1 MSSRSIN
8 WDEVEV
14 NEWRN
19 HNSESLQT
27 ASSRLSYQVVSEA
40 IEHVRQN
47 QPFLDYSSFISYV
60 SAFKIDTVA
69 NSDILRLERL
79 GSGAT
84 RTVFRGKCPTRWGDT
99 EVAIKRLNL
108 EIPRTKSTIGVN
120 AHELRWQMAENS
132 LELRVLSN
140 NLLRFHPNIVDLL
153 AISWEE
159 LKDEPD
165 DDPLSIRPL
174 LVMELACQQ
183 YPTLEDY
190 LTYAHLHDDVIS
202 MDSKISL
209 LSDVASA
216 LSAVHVCGVVHGDIK
231 PQNILIFRQQQDG
244 PIIAKISDFGGC
256 LVPEEQERGLGASIY
271 NLAGTEYWN
280 APEAATRNH
289 PDFGL
294 QTRDHYALGLVAF
307 YILFE
312 EPPFGNETNNTSL
325 FKKRIADIKADP
337 QRTEDMLITKFNA
350 HWRLAGRTPEAMA
363 MLSSVAGFY
372 ERQDKLRALID
383 TGQVF
388 EVSNS
393 GRSWTPNRGDEDRQ
407 YCFLFVMSQF
417 LQHDPGTR
425 RRDNLMNDLGGFMN
439 DIGNARSLKH
449 VFLMRAWKT
458 FWSSYEAK
466 DLSIWD
472 IATLFGARLTTA
484 ENTLLSAPTKTASLA
499 WKTPSKDL
507 SSEYTRGFDMDKFE
521 DLPAALKSAFVKEL
535 HRRMTHEYG
544 PSRISILLG
553 LAYCESLGYKADE
566 GGNHVHL
573 IEAARL
579 DSHIA
584 KCGVL
589 ALPETEVITMDV
601 GPEEHLQWL
610 YDVLLIQVPAKK
622 QFVAR
627 ISKLNIEPQI
637 HVQVLGKVFESERLV
652 TKNVRKRALLTDYE
666 SDWAR
671 EAFELTRDGDLSQ
684 LKRVL
689 EEHPDR
695 VSAAKSGG
703 LYLIHIA
710 VEYGHPDVVQLLRH
724 HYGVS
729 IESQTEDGIPPIVV
743 ALRAHDLD
751 TLGAILAQGAD
762 HETVLGAHTL
772 RYISNYGGPSALR
785 QISYFI
791 SLWDKVK
798 IERAAF
804 PRKAYLDGDFSVREE
819 TIPDDEPDFP
829 PIFATIL
836 GDNSGTLWSLLDM
849 GCSTGPIIQFS
860 SGLLAPVHVAA
871 NLRPLHLALLLHYGA
886 DPNLRTGGEDKLT
899 ALQIACVACSIP
911 RYLFPRVQLNSIL
924 EQDGKQSKALGI
936 QPADYTAAKIFT
948 VRIICDY
955 GADVNAQDWTGRTA
969 LAHCMADQDPL
980 PIASML
986 VDEYGADIQIQDFRG
1001 LSYLH
1006 RAVIHRADTT
1016 VIHFCLEKGIAGN
1029 GQDINGFT
1037 PLMMAVTVNKS
1048 LAVVRVLVDHGVDL
1062 LTTHRRGWTALELA
1076 IKEKFDEAVDYLFHE
1091 LIQNGA
1097 LIQTMANHKDLFHH
1111 NLVHRLVYR
1120 GDLFFEKYIAL
1131 FPKEILQSLVRQR
1144 DIVGFT
1150 LLHHAILARNI
1161 LAIKYFLKH
1170 QADINARGWRNLRPL
1185 HLAYDIQADD
1195 IITLLKTAGAWAS
1208 NAEDMLSNDTDLATN
1223 DRLFWPALVEQC
1235 LQDGNVLAGLPE
1247 ESNLD
1252 EVENQNRTRAREK
1265 QGW

>member
-1 MSSRSIN
+1 
-8 WDEVEV
+8 
-14 NEWRN
+14 
-19 HNSESLQT
+19 
-27 ASSRLSYQVVSEA
+27 
-40 IEHVRQN
+40 
-47 QPFLDYSSFISYV
+47 
-60 SAFKIDTVA
+60 
-69 NSDILRLERL
+69 
-79 GSGAT
+79 
-84 RTVFRGKCPTRWGDT
+84 
-99 EVAIKRLNL
+99 
-108 EIPRTKSTIGVN
+108 
-120 AHELRWQMAENS
+120 MAETS

-140 NLLRFHPNIVDLL
+140 NLLRFQPNIVDLL

-159 LKDEPD
+159 LKDNPD

-190 LTYAHLHDDVIS
+190 FTYAHLHDDVIS

-216 LSAVHVCGVVHGDIK
+216 LSAVHVCGVIHGDIK
-231 PQNILIFRQQQDG
+231 PQNILIFRRQQEG

-256 LVPEEQERGLGASIY
+256 LVPEEQERELGVSNY

-280 APEAATRNH
+280 APEAATKDH

-294 QTRDHYALGLVAF
+294 QTRDHYGLGLVAF

-312 EPPFGNETNNTSL
+312 EPPFGNETNTTNINR
-325 FKKRIADIKADP
+325 KRIADIKADP
-337 QRTEDMLITKFNA
+337 QRIEDMLRTKFDA

-363 MLSSVAGFY
+363 KLNSVAGFY
-372 ERQDKLRALID
+372 ERQDILRTLID

-388 EVSNS
+388 EVSNN
-393 GRSWTPNRGDEDRQ
+393 GRSWTPTRGDEDRQ
-407 YCFLFVMSQF
+407 YCFFFVMSQF

-425 RRDNLMNDLGGFMN
+425 RRENLMNDLRGFMN
-439 DIGNARSLKH
+439 DTGIARSLKH

-472 IATLFGARLTTA
+472 IATLFGARPTTA
-484 ENTLLSAPTKTASLA
+484 KYPLLSAPTKTATLA
-499 WKTPSKDL
+499 WKTPIKNL
-507 SSEYTRGFDMDKFE
+507 SSEYARGFDMNKFE
-521 DLPAALKSAFVKEL
+521 DLPTALKSAFVKEL
-535 HRRMTHEYG
+535 HRRMVYEYG
-544 PSRISILLG
+544 HSRISILLG

-579 DSHIA
+579 DSNIA

-589 ALPETEVITMDV
+589 ALLEIEQITMDV
-601 GPEEHLQWL
+601 DPEEHLQWL
-610 YDVLLIQVPAKK
+610 YDVVLDQMPAKE

-627 ISKLNIEPQI
+627 MMILKIKPQI
-637 HVQVLGKVFESERLV
+637 HVQLLGKVFESERLQ
-652 TKNVRKRALLTDYE
+652 TKLVRKRALLTDYE

-671 EAFELTRDGDLSQ
+671 EAFELTRDGDLSR

-689 EEHPDR
+689 EKHPDR
-695 VSAAKSGG
+695 VSDAKSCG
-703 LYLIHIA
+703 LYLSHVA
-710 VEYGHPDVVQLLRH
+710 VEYGHPGVVQLLRH
-724 HYGVS
+724 HYGIS
-729 IESQTEDGIPPIVV
+729 IELPTEDGILPIVM

-751 TLGAILAQGAD
+751 TLAALLAQGAD

-772 RYISNYGGPSALR
+772 RCIANYGGPRTLR

-819 TIPDDEPDFP
+819 TVPDDEPDFP
-829 PIFATIL
+829 PIFAAIL
-836 GDNSGTLWSLLDM
+836 GDNLGTLWSLLEM
-849 GCSTGPIIQFS
+849 GCSTGPIVQFS

-871 NLRPLHLALLLHYGA
+871 NLRPLHLALLLHYDA
-886 DPNLRTGGEDKLT
+886 DPNLRTGGKDKLT

-911 RYLFPRVQLNSIL
+911 RYLFPRVQLTSVL

-936 QPADYTAAKIFT
+936 QPADYTDAKIFT

-969 LAHCMADQDPL
+969 LAHCMADQNPL

-1001 LSYLH
+1001 LSCLH
-1006 RAVIHRADTT
+1006 RAVLHHADTT
-1016 VIHFCLEKGIAGN
+1016 VINFCLEKGISGN
-1029 GQDINGFT
+1029 EQDINGFT
-1037 PLMMAVTVNKS
+1037 PLMMAVTAKKS
-1048 LAVVRVLVDHGVDL
+1048 LAVVHALVNHGVDL
-1062 LTTHRRGWTALELA
+1062 LATHRRGWTALELA
-1076 IKEKFDEAVDYLFHE
+1076 IKEKYDEAVDYIFHE

-1097 LIQTMANHKDLFHH
+1097 LIQTMTNHKDLFHH
-1111 NLVHRLVYR
+1111 TLVHRLVYR
-1120 GDLFFEKYIAL
+1120 GESFFEKYITY
-1131 FPKEILQSLVRQR
+1131 FPKDVLQDLVQQP

-1161 LAIKYFLKH
+1161 LAINYLLKH
-1170 QADINARGWRNLRPL
+1170 QADINARGWRKLRPL
-1185 HLAYDIQADD
+1185 HLACDIQADD
-1195 IITLLKTAGAWAS
+1195 IVTLLKNAGADVWAS
-1208 NAEDMLSNDTDLATN
+1208 DAEDRIPSDHTDLATK
-1223 DRLFWPALVEQC
+1223 DRVFWPALVEQC
-1235 LQDGNVLAGLPE
+1235 LQDGDRLAGLLENP
-1247 ESNLD
+1247 NLD
-1252 EVENQNRTRAREK
+1252 EVEHENRTRARGR